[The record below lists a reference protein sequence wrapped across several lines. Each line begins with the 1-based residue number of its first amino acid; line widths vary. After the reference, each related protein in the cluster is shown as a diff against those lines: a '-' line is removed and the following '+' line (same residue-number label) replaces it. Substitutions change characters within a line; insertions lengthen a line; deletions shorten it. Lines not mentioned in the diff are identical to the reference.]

1 MFNKDTLFL
10 VWGLPGQ
17 GPRSQVFA
25 RELGISELHFIHTA
39 LQRGLLFAPL
49 KYACQ
54 AVQTMLVLV
63 RKHPRIIF
71 VQSPP
76 SLAVLVVFIYCALT
90 GSRYLIDAH
99 SAAFLPFWTYPKWLH
114 RFLARRAVTTI
125 VTNEYSQEEINRWG
139 GHAFVLR
146 DIPTTFPR
154 LESYPLNGNFNV
166 VVINTFSPDE
176 PLSEVMEAA
185 SALADFHFY
194 VTGRDAEGSQ
204 ALKAD
209 APANVHFTGFLPNE
223 QYYALLATSQ
233 VVLCLTTR
241 DHTMQ
246 RGACEALWL
255 GKPLV
260 TSDWPLLRE
269 YFHQGTV
276 HVMNDRSDI
285 YQGLLKMKKHY
296 QRYAAEIRD
305 LQTARKQE
313 WEQKAAAL
321 VELVQAAD
329 EV

>member
-1 MFNKDTLFL
+1 MFNKETLFL
-10 VWGLPGQ
+10 VWGPPSH

-25 RELGISELHFIHTA
+25 REFGISELHFIYAT
-39 LQRGLLFAPL
+39 LKRGLLYAPF
-49 KYACQ
+49 KYAYQ
-54 AVQTMLVLV
+54 AVQTVLLLL
-63 RKHPRIIF
+63 RKKPRIVF

-76 SLAVLVVFIYCALT
+76 SLAVLLVSLYCALT

-114 RFLARRAVTTI
+114 RLLARRAVTTI
-125 VTNEYSQEEINRWG
+125 VTNEHFQQEINHWG

-154 LESYPLNGNFNV
+154 LESYPLNGSFNV

-176 PLSEVMEAA
+176 PLKEVLEAA
-185 SALADFHFY
+185 SGLDDFQFY
-194 VTGRDAEGSQ
+194 VTGRDRDGSQ
-204 ALKAD
+204 ELKAG
-209 APANVHFTGFLPNE
+209 APGNVHFTGFLPND

-255 GKPLV
+255 GKPLI

-269 YFHQGTV
+269 YFHKGTV
-276 HVMNDRSDI
+276 HVVNDCSDI
-285 YQGLLKMKKHY
+285 QRGLLELKEHY
-296 QRYAAEIRD
+296 QRYVAEIQD
-305 LQTARKQE
+305 LQVARKQE
-313 WEQKAAAL
+313 WQQKAGAL
-321 VELVQAAD
+321 ARLMQNTTP
-329 EV
+329 